1 LSKGVQQTSTQ
12 RRLAAIL
19 AADAIGFSRMMGA
32 DEEGT
37 LARLKRVREEVTDP
51 AVAEFHGRI
60 FKTTGDG
67 ILAEFPSVV
76 DAVQCAAKVQIEMA
90 RRSAA
95 EPPATAIRFR
105 VGINLGDVIVEGD
118 DLYGDGVN
126 VAARLEGIC
135 DPGGVA
141 LSASAYDQV
150 RGKVALGFRDRGEHK
165 VKNIARPV
173 RVYALDLRSHGV
185 LIRRKFPFRF
195 RPVPVLL
202 LLVAVAALLF
212 TYYSSKKPK

>member
-1 LSKGVQQTSTQ
+1 MIRCPPMQQPATQ

-19 AADAIGFSRMMGA
+19 AADAVGFSRMMGA

-37 LARLKRVREEVTDP
+37 LARLKKVREEVTDP
-51 AVAEFHGRI
+51 AVLEFRGRI

-76 DAVQCAAKVQIEMA
+76 DAVQCAAKVQVEMA
-90 RRSAA
+90 RRKKAG
-95 EPPATAIRFR
+95 ETIVFR
-105 VGINLGDVIVEGD
+105 IGVNLGDVIVEGD

-141 LSASAYDQV
+141 VSASAYDQV
-150 RGKVALGFRDRGEHK
+150 RGKVDVKFVDRGEYT
-165 VKNIARPV
+165 VKNI
-173 RVYALDLRSHGV
+173 
-185 LIRRKFPFRF
+185 
-195 RPVPVLL
+195 
-202 LLVAVAALLF
+202 
-212 TYYSSKKPK
+212 